1 MNLMSYLDTNPNQEK
16 YKLNDK
22 QRKEYL
28 KGVIAF
34 FTTGK
39 YTYPEEKTPTL
50 VFVSGQTGCGKT
62 QVIKML
68 NNENQNQVIYSFD
81 EIRAMHPNFQ
91 QADEELNGDTHAA
104 LFPDTDWACKELLE
118 YCRENRLN
126 VVKEASM
133 RRKEDI
139 IDTAISFRNSGYS
152 IDIRLMAVPSIDS
165 YVGTLERYVDELSKG
180 TSARWITREAHDV
193 TFKKIPETLKYL
205 VDNRIFDRITIY
217 RRGNITDKQPP
228 QEIYST
234 EKTQFASPLE
244 AFDYGRTQYTE
255 SHKSDFWNKVR
266 NLIIYIAKNSPN
278 RIPELQEFI
287 LGRYNE
293 INPENEIVL

>member
-28 KGVIAF
+28 EGVIAF

-39 YTYPEEKTPTL
+39 YPCPEEKTPRL

-91 QADEELNGDTHAA
+91 QAAEDLNGDTHAA
-104 LFPDTDWACKELLE
+104 LFPDTDWAYKELLK
-118 YCRENRLN
+118 YCKENRLN
-126 VVKEASM
+126 VVMEATM

-139 IDTAISFRNSGYS
+139 INTAVAFRNLGYS

-193 TFKKIPETLKYL
+193 TFNKIPETLKYL

-217 RRGNITDKQPP
+217 KRGNIADNQPP

-234 EKTQFASPLE
+234 EKMQFTSPLE
-244 AFDYGRTQYTE
+244 ALNYGRTQYTE
-255 SHKSDFWNKVR
+255 SHKPDFWKKVER
-266 NLIIYIAKNSPN
+266 LIKYIGNHSPN
-278 RIPELQEFI
+278 RVSELKDYIIDCYQKNT
-287 LGRYNE
+287 GNE
-293 INPENEIVL
+293 IIL